1 MDKAEKYKARI
12 LINIFLEKIPE
23 LNKTIVL
30 QVHQTLSVSEKE
42 GFDIVEINTVLII
55 SISQSGHIFI

>member
-1 MDKAEKYKARI
+1 MDKAEKCKARI

-30 QVHQTLSVSEKE
+30 QVHQTLSLSEKE
-42 GFDIVEINTVLII
+42 GFDIV
-55 SISQSGHIFI
+55 